1 MRIVVTGGAGFI
13 GSHLVAALVE
23 LNHTVEV
30 IDDLSSGFKHNIM
43 PGVKLHVLNICSS
56 EAAEII
62 AGGNFDI
69 VFHLA
74 AQIDVRKSVID
85 PQLDLSVN
93 VGGSINVL
101 EACVRGKVK
110 KIIFASSGGTGY
122 GEQVTFPA
130 AETHTLAP
138 VCPYGI
144 TKITVERYLHYYQVM
159 KGLEYVALRYANV
172 YGPRQNPHGEAGV
185 ISIFA
190 EKMLTHKPVFIN
202 GDGLQTRDF
211 VHVFDVTRANLA
223 AINYPKSDIFNVGT
237 GIETTILS
245 LFRMINQYYGLKVS
259 EMHAPPKIGE
269 QRRSVLSYEK
279 MKYEMNWTPTIDLD
293 TGLKQTLDWYAEKYK

>member
-1 MRIVVTGGAGFI
+1 MKIAVTGGAGFI
-13 GSHLVAALVE
+13 GSHLVSALTE
-23 LNHTVEV
+23 LHHTVEV
-30 IDDLSSGFKHNIM
+30 IDNLSSGFEDNLV
-43 PGVKLHVLNICSS
+43 PNVKLHILDICSS
-56 EAAEII
+56 AAAEVI
-62 AGGNFDI
+62 AEGNFDI

-74 AQIDVRKSVID
+74 AQIDVRKSVTD

-101 EACVRGKVK
+101 EACVKGKVK
-110 KIIFASSGGTGY
+110 KVIFASSGGAGY

-130 AETHTLAP
+130 SENHILAP
-138 VCPYGI
+138 LSPYGI

-159 KGLEYVALRYANV
+159 KGPEYVALRYANV

-223 AINYPKSDIFNVGT
+223 AIDYPKSDIFNVGT

-245 LFRMINQYYGLKVS
+245 LFRMINQYYGSKVS

-279 MKYEMNWTPTIDLD
+279 IKHEMNWMPTIDLD